1 MKFKL
6 KKNNLEINLS
16 QDSLFNVKVLFTF
29 NNELLKSACSISKKK
44 HLDVITDLS
53 KAKSY
58 FIYQENN
65 INYLVFSLGDKNK
78 FNLDTYVSL
87 LKYIGNFLTLQKN
100 IKEVDI
106 VLEEYIQ
113 NNIYEGNSKDFHEQT
128 IVNLING
135 MYYID
140 QFKHKQHQVN
150 LRSVNFVCKNHE
162 KSSVSSA
169 ICMLNGLFLLKDLAN
184 LPANIVTPSYLA
196 NTVKDFSKLSKK
208 VQVKILGESEL
219 KKLNMNCLLSV
230 AKGSNEEPKFI
241 ELVYNGG
248 KSTEKPIVLVG
259 KGVTFDSGGISLKPS
274 ASMDEMKYDMCGAAS
289 VISVFHAVVEMQLPI
304 NLVVLA
310 ACVEN
315 MPSGHAT
322 RPGDIVTSMS
332 GKTIEVLNTD
342 AEGRLIL
349 CDALTYA
356 ERFDPK
362 LVIDVATLTGA
373 VIIALGYVASG
384 LFSNDDKLAKEL
396 INCGNRVNDKV
407 WQLPLFEEYTSE
419 LVNGIADLSN
429 IAGYVSTAGSSI
441 GATFLAQF
449 VNYKW
454 AHLDIANTSWV
465 KGKYNGVSINHGA
478 TGRPFYLL
486 MDFIRNHKNTK

>member
-1 MKFKL
+1 MKFKF
-6 KKNNLEINLS
+6 KKNNLEVNLS
-16 QDSLFNVKVLFTF
+16 QDSLLKVKVLFTF
-29 NNELLKSACSISKKK
+29 NNDLLKSASSISKKK
-44 HLDVITDLS
+44 QLDIIVDLS
-53 KAKSY
+53 KAKSS
-58 FIYQENN
+58 FIYEENN
-65 INYLVFSLGDKNK
+65 INYLIFSLGDKNK
-78 FNLDTYVSL
+78 FNLATYVST
-87 LKYIGNFLTLQKN
+87 LKYIGSFLTSQKN
-100 IKEVDI
+100 IKEVDVI
-106 VLEEYIQ
+106 LEDYIQ
-113 NNIYEGNSKDFHEQT
+113 DKIYDGDSKNFHEQS

-140 QFKHKQHQVN
+140 QFKANKHQIH
-150 LRSVNFVCKNHE
+150 LSAINFISKSHE
-162 KSSVSSA
+162 KSSVSNA
-169 ICMLNGLFLLKDLAN
+169 VHLLNGLFLLKDLAN
-184 LPANIVTPSYLA
+184 LPANIVTPTYLA

-208 VQVKILGESEL
+208 VQVKVLGESEL
-219 KKLNMNCLLSV
+219 KKLNMNSLLSV

-274 ASMDEMKYDMCGAAS
+274 ANMDEMKYDMCGAAS
-289 VISVFHAVVEMQLPI
+289 VISVFHAAVEMELPV

-332 GKTIEVLNTD
+332 GKTIEILNTD

-384 LFSNDDKLAKEL
+384 LFSNDEKLAKEL
-396 INCGNRVNDKV
+396 IDCGNRTNDKV
-407 WQLPLFEEYTSE
+407 WQLPLFEEYSEE
-419 LVNGIADLSN
+419 LVNGMADLAN
-429 IAGYVSTAGSSI
+429 IAGFVPTAGSSI
-441 GATFLAQF
+441 GATFLSKF

-454 AHLDIANTSWV
+454 AHLDIANTSWA
-465 KGKYNGVSINHGA
+465 KGKYNGVSANHGA

-486 MDFIRNHKNTK
+486 MDFIRNHKHTK